1 LRFRISQC
9 LAFSSKH
16 FLSNL
21 KRKYALFTKWLKSI
35 LDITY
40 ILSTLN
46 MYKALQVSE
55 TGQLELVK
63 KEISMP
69 LKDQVLIKV
78 EACGMCGAD
87 LSDISGENQLLR
99 VPGHEVIGRIIALG
113 ENVPTIWKMGQ
124 RVGVGRLGGHCNE
137 CDQCRQG
144 AFVHCTNQTYIGSNQ
159 DGGYAELML
168 AKATGLVAIPE
179 GLDSVD
185 AAPLLC
191 AGLATF
197 NALKKSG
204 AQAGDL
210 VAIQGIGGLGHLALQ
225 YAHKMGFRVVAIGRG
240 DDISDDVKKLGAH
253 IYIDTNTQDTI
264 AELQKLGGAK
274 LILTTV
280 GNASVVVSPLMAGLE
295 PKGKLILLGA
305 GKDPL
310 SLSSGKLVVGENI
323 IQGSLTGT
331 PHDSEKTLDFSLLAN
346 ILPEIETV
354 PLVGVNDALQRLR
367 AGDVKF
373 RFVIQM
379 NA

>member
-1 LRFRISQC
+1 
-9 LAFSSKH
+9 
-16 FLSNL
+16 
-21 KRKYALFTKWLKSI
+21 
-35 LDITY
+35 
-40 ILSTLN
+40 
-46 MYKALQVSE
+46 MYKALHVSE

-63 KEISMP
+63 KQIPTIS
-69 LKDQVLIKV
+69 KDQVLIKV

-87 LSDISGENQLLR
+87 LSDISGENQFKR

-113 ENVPTIWKMGQ
+113 ENVPSIWKMGQ

-168 AKATGLVAIPE
+168 AKATGLVEIPE
-179 GLDSVD
+179 GLESVD

-225 YAHKMGFRVVAIGRG
+225 YANKMGFKVTAIGRG
-240 DDISDDVKKLGAH
+240 EDIACYVKKLGAH
-253 IYIDTNTQDTI
+253 IYIDTNIQDAI

-280 GNASVVVSPLMAGLE
+280 GNSSVVSPLIAGLE

-310 SLSSGKLVVGENI
+310 SLSSGKLVVGELI
-323 IQGSLTGT
+323 VQGSLTGT
-331 PHDSEKTLDFSLLAN
+331 PYDSEKTLDFSLLAN
-346 ILPEIETV
+346 IRPEIETV
-354 PLVGVNDALQRLR
+354 SLEGVNDALQRLK
-367 AGDVKF
+367 AGDVK
-373 RFVIQM
+373 
-379 NA
+379 

>member
-1 LRFRISQC
+1 M
-9 LAFSSKH
+9 
-16 FLSNL
+16 
-21 KRKYALFTKWLKSI
+21 
-35 LDITY
+35 TY

-69 LKDQVLIKV
+69 SKDQVLIKV

-87 LSDISGENQLLR
+87 LSDISGENQLMR
-99 VPGHEVIGRIIALG
+99 VPGHEVIGRIIAIG

-144 AFVHCTNQTYIGSNQ
+144 TFVHCTNQKYIGSNQ

-280 GNASVVVSPLMAGLE
+280 GNASVVSPLMAGLE

-310 SLSSGKLVVGENI
+310 SLSSGKLVVREHI
-323 IQGSLTGT
+323 VQGSLTGT

-346 ILPEIETV
+346 IRPEIETV
-354 PLVGVNDALQRLR
+354 PLEGVNDALQRLI

>member
-1 LRFRISQC
+1 
-9 LAFSSKH
+9 
-16 FLSNL
+16 
-21 KRKYALFTKWLKSI
+21 
-35 LDITY
+35 
-40 ILSTLN
+40 

-87 LSDISGENQLLR
+87 LSNISGENQLLR
-99 VPGHEVIGRIIALG
+99 VPGHEVIGRI
-113 ENVPTIWKMGQ
+113 
-124 RVGVGRLGGHCNE
+124 NE

-225 YAHKMGFRVVAIGRG
+225 YAHKMGFSVVAIGRG

-346 ILPEIETV
+346 IRPEIETV